1 MNLTNYFLQKIVFV
15 NSTKTTIPAF
25 KIAISWNDEDGYN
38 VIDKIITLFKWMR
51 INAIFEPIEIA
62 GKNYQKFMEYGI
74 DENNLK
80 HLKQN
85 NILVHTAFDYSFFNE
100 NKQTNA
106 DIYLNIA
113 LKNYAIKLFNDKNLR
128 IIQTKFL
135 TDNETYIENI
145 DDLKN
150 MYKIEDV
157 KNCKDIQFDFNMSF
171 GEKYSIFCIKNL
183 SQQSIK
189 NFIIEI
195 LRYLN
200 LTEQLTFLM
209 SCKDVDEAIEKLKKN
224 RNIAYQ
230 MNTCNRQEFIKIE
243 WKNIEQQNINKIEK
257 IETQLSGLFK
267 ISDLVE
273 KIKMKQIKLP
283 DEYELYQIICN
294 NIEYYPNINFWEEI
308 AVNPTVKIRKI
319 EINKI

>member
-1 MNLTNYFLQKIVFV
+1 MFV

-25 KIAISWNDEDGYN
+25 KIAISWNDENGYN

-135 TDNETYIENI
+135 TDNETYITNI
-145 DDLKN
+145 DNLKN
-150 MYKIEDV
+150 TYQIEDV

-171 GEKYSIFCIKNL
+171 GEKYSIFCINNL
-183 SQQSIK
+183 SKQSIK
-189 NFIIEI
+189 NFVIEI
-195 LRYLN
+195 LRHLN

-243 WKNIEQQNINKIEK
+243 WKNIEQQNIDKIEK

>member
-1 MNLTNYFLQKIVFV
+1 
-15 NSTKTTIPAF
+15 
-25 KIAISWNDEDGYN
+25 
-38 VIDKIITLFKWMR
+38 MR

>member
-1 MNLTNYFLQKIVFV
+1 MFV